1 VQVSSTTPDSEP
13 SARRPYDS
21 PRRREQALETRARIA
36 DAARRL
42 FLSRGWAATRVRDVA
57 EEAGVS
63 EPTVYAAYASKAG
76 LAMALVDAVDMS
88 ADVPRLL
95 AELEAAGDD
104 PVRQLAAMVA
114 FDRRLF
120 ERGGD
125 VIALLRD
132 AGGSEPKLRAA
143 YQEGRGRGDQ
153 LRQRVFS
160 GWSSATFRDGVT
172 AHSAAD
178 AFAALC
184 NVDVYRVLSEER
196 GWSPDQIERWW
207 HESLVRLLLR

>member
-1 VQVSSTTPDSEP
+1 MSSTPPGSER
-13 SARRPYDS
+13 SARRSYDS
-21 PRRREQALETRARIA
+21 PRRREQALETRTRIA
-36 DAARRL
+36 EAARGL
-42 FLSRGWAATRVRDVA
+42 FVANGWAATHVRDVA
-57 EEAGVS
+57 REAGVA
-63 EPTVYAAYASKAG
+63 EPTVYAAYGSKAG
-76 LAMALVDAVDMS
+76 LAMALVDALDTS

-95 AELEAAGDD
+95 AELDAAGDD
-104 PVRQLAAMVA
+104 PVRQLAAMVG

-132 AGGSEPKLRAA
+132 AGSSEPKLGAA

-153 LRQRVFS
+153 TRRHVFS
-160 GWSSATFRDGVT
+160 GWSAATFRERVN
-172 AHSAAD
+172 AKSAAD
-178 AFAALC
+178 TFAALC
-184 NVDVYRVLSEER
+184 NVDVYRVLKDER

>member
-1 VQVSSTTPDSEP
+1 
-13 SARRPYDS
+13 
-21 PRRREQALETRARIA
+21 
-36 DAARRL
+36 
-42 FLSRGWAATRVRDVA
+42 
-57 EEAGVS
+57 
-63 EPTVYAAYASKAG
+63 VYAAYSSKAG

-88 ADVPRLL
+88 ADVPRLF
-95 AELEAAGDD
+95 AELEAAGDDD
-104 PVRQLAAMVA
+104 PVRQLAAMVG

-143 YQEGRGRGDQ
+143 YQEGRGRGDG

-160 GWSSATFRDGVT
+160 AWSSATFREGVT
-172 AHSAAD
+172 AQSAAD

-196 GWSPDQIERWW
+196 GWSPDEIESWW